1 MKSIAIIGAGVGGC
15 TTYLFL
21 KKHLSP
27 HIPDLEIHIYESYP
41 PPPYLSRSHPKS
53 PSDPL
58 DDIEERPNL
67 HSNPT
72 TNVTTALG
80 GGLGLSPNGIRVLK
94 TLDPEIYARIKAS
107 SYETDAFGLQISS
120 GRMLGSFPAGG
131 KRYGNGTMIIM
142 RAALHDAVLEKV
154 DQKDISFERKV
165 KSVVDGVE
173 KAKIEF
179 ENGETVEADFVVGA
193 DGVWGKTRQAIPE
206 SAALKAEY
214 E

>member
-1 MKSIAIIGAGVGGC
+1 
-15 TTYLFL
+15 
-21 KKHLSP
+21 
-27 HIPDLEIHIYESYP
+27 
-41 PPPYLSRSHPKS
+41 
-53 PSDPL
+53 
-58 DDIEERPNL
+58 
-67 HSNPT
+67 
-72 TNVTTALG
+72 
-80 GGLGLSPNGIRVLK
+80 
-94 TLDPEIYARIKAS
+94 
-107 SYETDAFGLQISS
+107 
-120 GRMLGSFPAGG
+120 
-131 KRYGNGTMIIM
+131 
-142 RAALHDAVLEKV
+142 VLEKV